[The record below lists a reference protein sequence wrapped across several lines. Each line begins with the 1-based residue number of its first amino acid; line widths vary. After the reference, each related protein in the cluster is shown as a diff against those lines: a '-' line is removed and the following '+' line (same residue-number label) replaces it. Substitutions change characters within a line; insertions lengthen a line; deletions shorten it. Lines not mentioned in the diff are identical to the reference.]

1 MTKTPKAKPA
11 EDHVYTFGSLTT
23 DHMLEIDWDNE
34 NGWGNP
40 YITPYH
46 SFQMDP
52 ANSTLH
58 YALECFEGMKANPS
72 IHNKKI
78 HLFRPIENMKRMN
91 KSFEALAFPA
101 FDNEEHLKC
110 IKALVNVD
118 REWMPWKDKHSLYIR
133 PTGISFEN
141 TLGVRAASKVKL
153 FTILSPVGPYFPSGF
168 KPVSIYCYT
177 DYVRAWYKGSGDKK
191 LGSNYG
197 PTIKPAKVVADKGYD
212 QILWLIDDYVTEVGV
227 MNFFVYWYNK
237 KGEKELVTCPL
248 DGTVLPG
255 VTRSSVMELG
265 RYWNEFK
272 VTEERFKIQDVI
284 EAIKEDRV
292 IEAFGCGT
300 AAVVS
305 PVLNIGF
312 NGQDYP
318 IPIDKDLQCG
328 HLASRIATTL
338 IDVYGGKEFK
348 DWAVEV

>member
-11 EDHVYTFGSLTT
+11 DDHVYTFGSLTT
-23 DHMLEIDWDNE
+23 DHMLEIDWDNV

-40 YITPYH
+40 YISPYH
-46 SFQMDP
+46 CFQMDP

-58 YALECFEGMKANPS
+58 YALECFEGMKALPS

-91 KSFEALAFPA
+91 RSFEALAFPS

-118 REWMPWKDKHSLYIR
+118 RDWMPWKDKHSLYIR

-212 QILWLIDDYVTEVGV
+212 QILWLINDYVTEVGV

-237 KGEKELVTCPL
+237 KGEKELITCPL

-265 RYWNEFK
+265 RHWNEFK